1 MRRGATFLLAA
12 AGALAS
18 WLSAGPALAQ
28 MSHVPETDWRQ
39 GDRHDALTRA
49 AAKTNFFIEIRLG
62 PYLPNV
68 DAGVPGSATPFTD
81 VFGLDCSTPASATFT
96 GSVKPRVL
104 FGLEVD
110 YTPLRIP
117 YVGAVGPGLGW
128 SFTSFS
134 NQTQLTSSSRT
145 MPTCSQESTTL
156 TIMPMHAS
164 VVLRA
169 DELMRR
175 TGVPIVPYGK
185 FGVGMA
191 WWRSSNDLGTE
202 KVCGSKASPAPCMA
216 GDTAVGHGTGL
227 TPNLHFALGAMIT
240 LNWLEP
246 QVSARLDQT
255 TGVHHAYLFGEY
267 YNDRLTIAPNVM
279 KVGAQSGVGGLAID
293 F

>member
-1 MRRGATFLLAA
+1 MRRATTALLAA
-12 AGALAS
+12 AVGLAS
-18 WLSAGPALAQ
+18 WLAAGPARAQ
-28 MSHVPETDWRQ
+28 MAHVPENDWRQ
-39 GDRHDALTRA
+39 NDRHDSLTRA

-68 DAGVPGSATPFTD
+68 DAGVPGGGTPFTD
-81 VFGLDCSTPASATFT
+81 VFGLDCSANPPVFT
-96 GSVKPRVL
+96 GTVKPRVL

-134 NQTQLTSSSRT
+134 NQTQVTASSRS
-145 MPTCSQESTTL
+145 MPQCSAETTTL

-175 TGVPIVPYGK
+175 TGVPLVPYGK

-191 WWRSSNDLGTE
+191 WWRASNDLGTE
-202 KVCGSKASPAPCMA
+202 KYTSGATTV
-216 GDTAVGHGTGL
+216 HGTGL
-227 TPNLHFALGAMIT
+227 TPSLHFGLGAMLS
-240 LNWLEP
+240 LNWIEP

-267 YNDRLTIAPNVM
+267 YNDRLTIASNVM
-279 KVGAQSGVGGLAID
+279 KVGASSWVGGLAID